1 MTTQITNETLL
12 GISFL
17 KGLNDAELTQLAK
30 LCHAHSYATGEICQ
44 TEGQPTKRI
53 NLIIKG
59 RVGVV
64 MHIPNITYCSSEIIM
79 DTFRDGE
86 VFGWSALLQG
96 APWSTLRVLE
106 PTEVLYINVD
116 DVLGLCDNCSHIG
129 YVLMKNLSWLIASRF
144 RRNRMSILNAIVA
157 IRGE

>member
-1 MTTQITNETLL
+1 MAVQVKNEVLKAVY
-12 GISFL
+12 FL
-17 KGLNDAELTQLAK
+17 KGLDDAELTQLGK
-30 LCHAHSYATGEICQ
+30 ICNEHSYATGDICQ
-44 TEGQPTKRI
+44 TEGQPANRI

-79 DTFRDGE
+79 DSFRDGE

-106 PTEVLYINVD
+106 PTEVLYINID
-116 DVLGLCDNCSHIG
+116 DILGLCDNCSHIG
-129 YVLMKNLSWLIASRF
+129 YVLMKNLSLLIASRF